1 MAYTRQEDKETELNN
16 QLVRWQKRQLT
27 AVRQNNIDTAFEKM
41 NDIERAI
48 WENIAKAT
56 TYKEVSYVVWNMA
69 EKVISKYC
77 KLAR

>member
-1 MAYTRQEDKETELNN
+1 MAYTRQEDTELNN

-27 AVRQNNIDTAFEKM
+27 AVRKNNIDTAFEKM
-41 NDIERAI
+41 NDIERAV

-56 TYKEVSYVVWNMA
+56 RHEEVNYLVWDMA
-69 EKVISKYC
+69 EDVISKYC

>member
-1 MAYTRQEDKETELNN
+1 
-16 QLVRWQKRQLT
+16 
-27 AVRQNNIDTAFEKM
+27 M

-48 WENIAKAT
+48 WEQIAKAT
-56 TYKEVSYVVWNMA
+56 SHKDVNYLVWDMA

>member
-1 MAYTRQEDKETELNN
+1 MAYTKQEELELNQ
-16 QLVRWQKRQLT
+16 QLARWQKRQLT
-27 AVRQNNIDTAFEKM
+27 AVRQNNIDSAFEKM

-48 WENIAKAT
+48 WEQIAKAT
-56 TYKEVSYVVWNMA
+56 SHKDVNYLVWDMA